1 MKMLMVNQEVVVI
14 KSHSQGLFRKG
25 QHFVVES
32 ITTCGCGIEI
42 VKLFR
47 LAAPSGS
54 TKCNHCLEVI
64 NDSYFYAKMFA
75 PMESITFAKELLE
88 EMTEE
93 IKEEQLIS
101 K

>member
-1 MKMLMVNQEVVVI
+1 MLKLNQEVVAI
-14 KSHSQGLFRKG
+14 KSHSQGLFTKG

-32 ITTCGCGIEI
+32 IRACGCGIEI

-54 TKCNHCLEVI
+54 TKCNLCLEVI
-64 NDSYFYAKMFA
+64 NDSYFNAKMFA
-75 PMESITFAKELLE
+75 PIESVTFAKELLE

-93 IKEEQLIS
+93 IEEEQLIS

>member
-1 MKMLMVNQEVVVI
+1 MLKVNQEVVAI
-14 KSHSQGLFRKG
+14 KSHSKVLFTKG

-32 ITTCGCGIEI
+32 ICACGCGIEL

-54 TKCNHCLEVI
+54 TRCNYCMEVI
-64 NDSYFYAKMFA
+64 NDSYFNAKMFA
-75 PMESITFAKELLE
+75 PIESVTYANELLE
-88 EMTEE
+88 EMTKE
-93 IKEEQLIS
+93 IEEEQLIL

>member
-1 MKMLMVNQEVVVI
+1 MLKHNQEVVAI
-14 KSHSQGLFRKG
+14 KSHSQGLFTKG

-32 ITTCGCGIEI
+32 IRTCGCGIEI

-54 TKCNHCLEVI
+54 TKCNYCLKVI
-64 NDSYFYAKMFA
+64 NDSYFNAKMFA
-75 PMESITFAKELLE
+75 PIESVNFAKELIE

-93 IKEEQLIS
+93 IEEEQLIL